1 MRTDSSGR
9 WIIAAA
15 LLATGLPQIA
25 NAIATSPTIE
35 TKSPEGAKGGQQ
47 AAAVYTCSMHPEVI
61 SDKPGKCPKCG
72 MKLVPKAGATPAPD
86 KK

>member
-1 MRTDSSGR
+1 MRTDTSGR

-15 LLATGLPQIA
+15 LLVTGLPQIA
-25 NAIATSPTIE
+25 NATTPARTAE

-47 AAAVYTCSMHPEVI
+47 AAAAYTCSMHPEVT

-72 MKLVPKAGATPAPD
+72 MNLMPKAGATPAPD
-86 KK
+86 RK